1 MSDES
6 AGTDGDKSGKAHFW
20 AYRLNEYAT
29 NMAVEIDQRCP
40 KEKSCLVRND
50 SSVRPRLPASSRGGT
65 GSAGRIGPPTR
76 QSGELPEQ
84 DRKPHQAAQWVKIC
98 A

>member
-1 MSDES
+1 MSAEA
-6 AGTDGDKSGKAHFW
+6 AGTDADKSGKAHFW

-50 SSVRPRLPASSRGGT
+50 SSVRPRLPASSRGGREAPAAL
-65 GSAGRIGPPTR
+65 GRQHVNRGNYRSRIGSRIKPR
-76 QSGELPEQ
+76 SG
-84 DRKPHQAAQWVKIC
+84 
-98 A
+98 